1 MLLSGAG
8 VFVLERRAAQCAAPT
23 TNKEAGAFFT

>member
-8 VFVLERRAAQCAAPT
+8 VFMKRRAAQCAAPT
-23 TNKEAGAFFT
+23 TNKEAGAFFA